1 VSHASIGIDVLYS
14 WIWTPALKNL
24 ASSQSLAAGRREAEA
39 AIADGALECRINGIL
54 DQLTCEQAAALLNDR
69 FGIRVRLD
77 RHSIVQNAA
86 LDVGFNERMAEGFAR
101 RFGRDVVAEVFRE
114 VERTRKRQR

>member
-1 VSHASIGIDVLYS
+1 MDAI
-14 WIWTPALKNL
+14 
-24 ASSQSLAAGRREAEA
+24 SQKLRQQPDFAAGRLEAEA
-39 AIADGALECRINGIL
+39 AIADSSLEYRINGKL
-54 DQLTCEQAAALLNDR
+54 DRLTCEQAAALLNDR

-77 RHSIVQNAA
+77 GHSIVQNAA
-86 LDVGFNERMAEGFAR
+86 LDEDFNERMAEEFAR